1 MSLDFEGH
9 KLSEI
14 YWKQENFWVRNIIS
28 VFSLHLGNHNFK
40 TTPCWIGKKP
50 KVSHG
55 GRCHGSRTCPARLWK
70 TQIFSGNRKKGLEKR
85 RKVSWMSSEKRL
97 EKTLRRNIPSKT
109 WQRIK
114 TSQETKWLKSSA
126 VFFHSKI
133 LPCTKQWQLFLS
145 NITLEPRIAWFP
157 PKIFK

>member
-28 VFSLHLGNHNFK
+28 VFSLHLGNHNSK

-70 TQIFSGNRKKGLEKR
+70 TQIFAENGKKGLEKR
-85 RKVSWMSSEKRL
+85 RKVLWIFFGENGCK
-97 EKTLRRNIPSKT
+97 KTVRKKYSIQLMNPKE
-109 WQRIK
+109 RIK
-114 TSQETKWLKSSA
+114 TSQETKESKSSA
-126 VFFHSKI
+126 VFFHDKI
-133 LPCTKQWQLFLS
+133 LPCTKQWQLYLS
-145 NITLEPRIAWFP
+145 NITLEPRNCLVSP
-157 PKIFK
+157 